1 MHSHN
6 TLTPWHPWLRP
17 IARLLIG
24 TLLCHALLP
33 LSALAQQGAVPVSPT
48 DQAQIQRLRP
58 PQQRDGPGQS
68 ARTRRPAPAS
78 ERIARN
84 LALAHSLV
92 RPLPNPPGPPGPCP
106 TASCARSQSRWLHRA
121 PAPSP
126 SRVPLGKPANSSNCA
141 RSCKP
146 LTPTPTWRWPNST
159 PAAPT

>member
-6 TLTPWHPWLRP
+6 TLTSWHPWLRP

-48 DQAQIQRLRP
+48 DRAQMQRLRP
-58 PQQRDGPGQS
+58 PPQRDGPGQS

-92 RPLPNPPGPPGPCP
+92 RAL
-106 TASCARSQSRWLHRA
+106 A
-121 PAPSP
+121 
-126 SRVPLGKPANSSNCA
+126 KPV
-141 RSCKP
+141 
-146 LTPTPTWRWPNST
+146 
-159 PAAPT
+159 AAPGTRALAHPMAPHPDRARDEFHASRADLIEQQVGPEILARHDQAEAQLRIRAQTLRQR

>member
-68 ARTRRPAPAS
+68 ARTRRPAPAPGPGAFAIKSASGQAS
-78 ERIARN
+78 EQQQLRALVQAIDADTDM
-84 LALAHSLV
+84 ALAEFH
-92 RPLPNPPGPPGPCP
+92 
-106 TASCARSQSRWLHRA
+106 ASRA
-121 PAPSP
+121 D
-126 SRVPLGKPANSSNCA
+126 LIE
-141 RSCKP
+141 
-146 LTPTPTWRWPNST
+146 
-159 PAAPT
+159 

>member
-33 LSALAQQGAVPVSPT
+33 LSALAPQAAVPVSPT
-48 DQAQIQRLRP
+48 YQPHIHPLP
-58 PQQRDGPGQS
+58 PPPPRHAPRQP
-68 ARTRRPAPAS
+68 ARTRRPPPAS

-92 RPLPNPPGPPGPCP
+92 RAL
-106 TASCARSQSRWLHRA
+106 A
-121 PAPSP
+121 
-126 SRVPLGKPANSSNCA
+126 KPV
-141 RSCKP
+141 
-146 LTPTPTWRWPNST
+146 
-159 PAAPT
+159 AAPGTGAFAIKSASGQASE